1 VATIGIGDESGGTKF
16 ALPKFNEGVSK
27 LSLSINK
34 STALKFDLSKREIS
48 LNRKL
53 FFQP

>member
-34 STALKFDLSKREIS
+34 STVLKFELIKV
-48 LNRKL
+48 
-53 FFQP
+53 